1 MNRLL
6 PAVAAVL
13 GLCVL
18 DLPGDDFWNK
28 KKPGDWSSE
37 EVQRVLTDSPWA
49 RPAKVSREAGGSR
62 QGSPEGRGGTGY
74 PGGGGG
80 GGRSGGGGRGGGGG
94 TGRVGG
100 MGIPLPGGG
109 GVGLPGGRTPGGR
122 TGPGS
127 GGQGPSSGDFPT
139 LKITV
144 RFDSALPVRQALDQP
159 SANDLCDSKSIADK
173 DSYAICAVGFPAWPE
188 QWRRG
193 DSQEGSGQDDTERMR
208 QTLMDQTSLYGKD
221 QSSIFPK
228 QVEIVPLGDKRAVLF
243 LFPRDRRIEDTKELA
258 LDCQLGRLRIKAT
271 FKPKDMKYR
280 GKLAL

>member
-1 MNRLL
+1 M
-6 PAVAAVL
+6 
-13 GLCVL
+13 
-18 DLPGDDFWNK
+18 
-28 KKPGDWSSE
+28 
-37 EVQRVLTDSPWA
+37 
-49 RPAKVSREAGGSR
+49 
-62 QGSPEGRGGTGY
+62 
-74 PGGGGG
+74 
-80 GGRSGGGGRGGGGG
+80 
-94 TGRVGG
+94 GRVGG

-122 TGPGS
+122 TGPG
-127 GGQGPSSGDFPT
+127 GGGRPSSGDFPT
-139 LKITV
+139 PKITV

-173 DSYAICAVGFPAWPE
+173 DSYAICAVGFPATSE

-193 DSQEGSGQDDTERMR
+193 DSTEGGSRDDTERMR

-228 QVEIVPLGDKRAVLF
+228 KVEIVPLGDKRAVLF

-271 FKPKDMKYR
+271 FKPKDMKYH